1 LWAAPARGGQRGVS
15 AAARAGYNRAVEEA
29 LTPIRRQYL
38 DVKRRYP
45 HAIVFFR
52 LGDFYETFDDDAE
65 LCAREL
71 DITLTSKPM
80 GKGLRVP
87 LAGIP
92 YHAVE
97 GYVAKLIA
105 RGYKVA
111 LCEQMGDSA
120 AAKGLVERRVTRV
133 VTPGTLIE
141 GALLDE
147 RANNYLAC
155 IAPGRRGRGDDPW
168 RGDAG
173 FAYVDISTGEFVAGA
188 LTGEQAAAELA
199 RVQPAEVLLP
209 EGVEPPPWLSPAL
222 NVTRVEP
229 LWFDADVATVTVQE
243 HFRVASPEAFGIDR
257 ASPAVAAAG
266 AALLYLREN
275 QAASAPLVTA
285 IRAHRPAEH
294 VGLDA
299 HTMRNLE
306 LFTAGRDLRRDGSL
320 LDTLDLTRTSMGAR
334 LLRRRL
340 GQPLVDIVAID
351 RRLDAVEFCCESA
364 LRRTRLAELLGSVP
378 DIERLVARVVAGAAQ
393 PRELVALRRGL
404 EAVPI
409 LRGALAPP
417 TTGAAD
423 DGHEFDVRIADTATR
438 LRPCGDVVASIAQA
452 IDDEA
457 GASLDSEKGRVV
469 RPGFSEELDHLRLIT
484 RDVRRFLAEME
495 AGERERT
502 GIKSL
507 KIGYN
512 RVFGY
517 YIEISKANAALAPE
531 HYERRQSLV
540 NAERYAT
547 PQLREYESQILGA
560 KERAEEIETSIFRGV
575 CGQVAAA
582 AAQILATAAA
592 IAELDAA
599 CALAEAASRY
609 GYVRPSLH
617 GADAIEI
624 RDGRHPMVER
634 SISAGA
640 FVPNDTHLSSGD
652 AQIVIL
658 TGPNMAGK
666 STYLRQVAIIVL
678 MAQCGSFVPASS
690 ASIGVVDRV
699 CTRVGAGDDLTS
711 GQSTFMVEMI
721 ETSAIL
727 HNATQ
732 RSLLILDEIG
742 RGTSTY
748 DGMAIARS
756 VVEYL
761 HNRPGLQAKTLFATH
776 YHELTDLAQHL
787 PRVRNYNV
795 AVAEE
800 HGRIVFQRRIV
811 PGGADRS
818 YGVHVAELA
827 GLPKAVV
834 QRAREVLREL
844 EAGAAARDG
853 AAAGRDLSPQ
863 LSLFA
868 ATPPDDGL
876 RRDLAGMDVEAMTPL
891 EAMTR
896 LFELRD
902 RARAGGGEED

>member
-1 LWAAPARGGQRGVS
+1 MDG
-15 AAARAGYNRAVEEA
+15 

-97 GYVAKLIA
+97 GYLAKLIA
-105 RGYKVA
+105 KGYKVA
-111 LCEQMGDSA
+111 ICEQMSDPA
-120 AAKGLVERRVTRV
+120 TAKGLVERAVTRV
-133 VTPGTLIE
+133 VTPGTVVE
-141 GALLDE
+141 GSLLDE

-155 IAPGRRGRGDDPW
+155 LAPSPARRGGEPWARG
-168 RGDAG
+168 AG
-173 FAYVDISTGEFVAGA
+173 LAYVDVSTGEFVAGV
-188 LTGEQAAAELA
+188 LGPEQAQAELG
-199 RVQPAEVLLP
+199 RIGPAEVLLP
-209 EGVEPPPWLSPAL
+209 EGVEPPSWLDAGL
-222 NVTRVEP
+222 RVTWVEP
-229 LWFDADVATVTVQE
+229 LWFDGDLAEVTLVEQM
-243 HFRVASPEAFGIDR
+243 RVASPEAYGL
-257 ASPAVAAAG
+257 AKGSPAVAACG
-266 AALLYLREN
+266 AVLLYLREN
-275 QAASAPLVTA
+275 QAASAALITSL
-285 IRAHRPAEH
+285 RAHQPEEY

-299 HTMRNLE
+299 HTLRNLE
-306 LFTAGRDLRRDGSL
+306 IFTAGRDLRREGSL
-320 LDTLDLTRTSMGAR
+320 LATLDLTSTSMGAR

-340 GQPLVDIVAID
+340 GQPLCGIDAIE
-351 RRLDAVEFCCESA
+351 RRLDAVSYCHESA
-364 LRRTRLAELLGSVP
+364 LRRARLGELLGDVA
-378 DIERLVARVVAGAAQ
+378 DIERLTSRVVAGSAQ
-393 PRELVALRRGL
+393 PRELVALQRGL
-404 EAVPI
+404 EAGVA
-409 LRGALAPP
+409 LRAALGGAVQQTTDDRRQSESAVAVQQITDDRQQSEGARPAGDDAPSCDARM
-417 TTGAAD
+417 AA
-423 DGHEFDVRIADTATR
+423 IAAR
-438 LRPCGDVVASIAQA
+438 MHACGDAVAAIAQA
-452 IDDEA
+452 IDDEPGATVEA
-457 GASLDSEKGRVV
+457 GNVVRAGFSAELDS
-469 RPGFSEELDHLRLIT
+469 LRLIR
-484 RDVRRFLAEME
+484 RDVRRFLAELE

-517 YIEISKANAALAPE
+517 YIEVSKANVALAPE

-540 NAERYAT
+540 NGERYAT
-547 PQLREYESQILGA
+547 PQLREYESQILH
-560 KERAEEIETSIFRGV
+560 AEERSQEIEASIFRQV
-575 CGQVAAA
+575 CAQVAALSA
-582 AAQILATAAA
+582 PILETAQA
-592 IAELDAA
+592 IAELDVA
-599 CALAEAASRY
+599 CALAEAAARY
-609 GYVRPSLH
+609 GYARPELD
-617 GADAIEI
+617 GGETITI

-634 SISAGA
+634 SLAAGA
-640 FVPNDTHLSSGD
+640 FVPNDADLSSQD

-658 TGPNMAGK
+658 TGPNMGGK
-666 STYLRQVAIIVL
+666 STYLRQVALIVL

-690 ASIGVVDRV
+690 ARIGLVDRIF
-699 CTRVGAGDDLTS
+699 TRVGAGDDLTS

-727 HNATQ
+727 HNATA

-748 DGMAIARS
+748 DGMAIARA

-776 YHELTDLAQHL
+776 YHELVDLAQHL

-800 HGRIVFQRRIV
+800 QGRIVLLRRIV

-827 GLPKAVV
+827 GLPRAVV
-834 QRAREVLREL
+834 QRAREVLIEL
-844 EAGAAARDG
+844 ERGTDGRVPKRAAP
-853 AAAGRDLSPQ
+853 SPQ
-863 LSLFA
+863 LPLIAPEPREDPLRAELA
-868 ATPPDDGL
+868 ALDVDG
-876 RRDLAGMDVEAMTPL
+876 MTPL
-891 EAMTR
+891 DALNR
-896 LFELRD
+896 LYELRE
-902 RARAGGGEED
+902 RARGSS